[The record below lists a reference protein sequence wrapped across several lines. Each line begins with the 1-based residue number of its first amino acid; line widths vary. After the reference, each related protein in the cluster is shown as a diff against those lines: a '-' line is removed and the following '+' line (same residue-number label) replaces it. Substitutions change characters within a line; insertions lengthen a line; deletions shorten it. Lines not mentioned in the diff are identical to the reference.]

1 MIERY
6 PKEAVPLGT
15 VVRSKN
21 LNRLGIVTDAFY
33 DKENL
38 LHYSCFFI
46 PHTAPGMYHRN
57 LMDNSDEVHGLMIEE
72 SEFDLI
78 YYLMI
83 GTVNLEELDIYHVPG
98 DLVL

>member
-6 PKEAVPLGT
+6 PEAVPLGT
-15 VVRSKN
+15 VVRSKT
-21 LNRLGIVTDAFY
+21 LNRLGVVTDAFY
-33 DKENL
+33 DKEDL